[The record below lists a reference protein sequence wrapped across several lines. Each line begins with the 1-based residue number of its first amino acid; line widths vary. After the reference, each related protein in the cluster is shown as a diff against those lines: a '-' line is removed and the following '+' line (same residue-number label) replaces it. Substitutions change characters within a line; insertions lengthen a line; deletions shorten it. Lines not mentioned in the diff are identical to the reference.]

1 LVQSNVVISSEG
13 DIEAL
18 EESIILNIK
27 INSRVTASAVCSV
40 GAGLTH
46 RDILDI
52 NICDFLYAA
61 L

>member
-1 LVQSNVVISSEG
+1 LVQSHVVISSEG
-13 DIEAL
+13 DIKAL

-27 INSRVTASAVCSV
+27 INSRVTASAVCPI
-40 GAGLTH
+40 GAGLTD

-52 NICDFLYAA
+52 NICDFLYTT